1 MYMYLQF
8 TVRSLFTF
16 TVPVGRNARK
26 GTFWHVRPANIQIS
40 LRTCIPAQVLKEA
53 GIYSRTSVARI
64 PLGPCKFVLDND
76 SSCH

>member
-16 TVPVGRNARK
+16 TVHVGHNARK

-40 LRTCIPAQVLKEA
+40 LRTCASAQVMKEA
-53 GIYSRTSVARI
+53 GIYSRTSMAQI
-64 PLGPCKFVLDND
+64 SLGPCKFG
-76 SSCH
+76 